1 MRDDPLHSNSRG
13 PAAPPDAAGRAF
25 GWSLLALLLILLGT
39 GLLFFKSMPAGNPS
53 FANPPGEA
61 AAKPAN
67 FNLVPEAR
75 FKDITADAGIHFIHV
90 NGAYGQ
96 KFLPE
101 TMGGGCAFFDY
112 DADGKP
118 DILFVNS
125 TYWPS
130 HQPEGTNPPTMALYH
145 NEGGGAFRDVTA
157 GSGLDV
163 SFYGMGV
170 AVGDYDND
178 GLPDVFITAVGGNQ
192 LFHNEGFG
200 KFKRVT
206 RQAGVGGSPSGWS
219 TSAAWIDY
227 DNDGDLDL
235 FVCNYIRWSPEIDL
249 QINYQLA
256 GIGRAYG
263 PPMNFAGSFP
273 SLYRNDGHGQF
284 TDVSAQSRLEIK
296 NQATGLPLGKSLG
309 VAPVDLDNDGWI
321 DLIVANDT
329 VQNFIFH
336 NERNGTFKE
345 IGALT
350 GAALDSFGK
359 ARGAMGID
367 AARIQENN
375 RLAISIGN
383 FANEMT
389 AFYVSQQDPLTFT
402 DEAIA
407 RGIGAAS
414 RPFLTFG
421 VFFFDYD
428 LDGWLDLLTANGHIE
443 EEIAKTQ
450 HGQRYAQPAQLY
462 WNGAGSREP
471 MGFVPVPPGKAGEDL
486 FKPMVGRG
494 SAFADIDGDGDL
506 DLLLTQI
513 NGPPMLLRNDQKLNH
528 HWVRFKLVGTRCN
541 RDAIGAWIKVRA
553 GQRILWRQVMPA
565 RGYLSQSELPVTIG
579 LGNQTRVDEVTI
591 FWPGG
596 GTQKV
601 DPINIDAPTL
611 VKEAP

>member
-1 MRDDPLHSNSRG
+1 MRDDPLPSKSRS
-13 PAAPPDAAGRAF
+13 PLVPPDAGGRVFA
-25 GWSLLALLLILLGT
+25 WTLLALLLILLGT
-39 GLLFFKSMPAGNPS
+39 GLLLFKSMPAGNPP
-53 FANPPGEA
+53 FANGPGETGA
-61 AAKPAN
+61 RPAN

-75 FKDITADAGIHFIHV
+75 FKDITAEAGIHFIHV

-112 DADGKP
+112 DTDGKP

-125 TYWPS
+125 SYWAS
-130 HQPEGTNPPTMALYH
+130 HAPEGTNPPTMALYH
-145 NEGGGAFRDVTA
+145 NEGGGVFRDVTA

-163 SFYGMGV
+163 SFYGMG
-170 AVGDYDND
+170 AAIGDYDND

-200 KFKRVT
+200 KFKKVT
-206 RQAGVGGSPSGWS
+206 RQAGVGGSPSAWS

-235 FVCNYIRWSPEIDL
+235 FVCNYIQWSPEIDL

-263 PPMNFAGSFP
+263 PPMNFTGSFP

-284 TDVSAQSRLEIK
+284 TDVTAASRLEIK

-309 VAPVDLDNDGWI
+309 VAPVDIDNDGWI

-428 LDGWLDLLTANGHIE
+428 LDGWLDVLTANGHIE
-443 EEIAKTQ
+443 EEIAKAQ

-471 MGFVPVPPGKAGEDL
+471 TGFVSVPPSKAGQDL

-553 GQRILWRQVMPA
+553 GQRVLWRQVMPT

-596 GTQKV
+596 GSQKV
-601 DPINIDAPTL
+601 ESVHIDAPTL